1 MAYIPHPPPVI
12 GKSGNL
18 TVFVTPPAEPE
29 SPRSEFSTPPTSPR
43 AEDCPESPPA
53 QTAPPPAPVYS
64 VSTPP
69 LVKTVSPSLP
79 AEKLPR
85 PSLVQVP
92 PPLVKT
98 VSPPLPAEKLSRPPL
113 VQVPPPPVKSVS
125 TPLQAPKLSS
135 RSLPP
140 VQVPPLQFAKASAG
154 SDGSLLAFF
163 WDAVARVQEA
173 HASLDEHISRWF
185 GLDQSKYQCALNDY
199 YERTGQ
205 EIDLSNAGTR
215 KEHSCKNSES
225 MKK

>member
-1 MAYIPHPPPVI
+1 MASIPQPPPVI

-43 AEDCPESPPA
+43 AEDSPESPPA

-69 LVKTVSPSLP
+69 LVKTVSP
-79 AEKLPR
+79 
-85 PSLVQVP
+85 
-92 PPLVKT
+92 PL
-98 VSPPLPAEKLSRPPL
+98 LAEKLSRPPL
-113 VQVPPPPVKSVS
+113 VQVTPPPVKSVS

-140 VQVPPLQFAKASAG
+140 VQVPPLQFAKASEG

-163 WDAVARVQEA
+163 WDAVARVQEGDLEENP
-173 HASLDEHISRWF
+173 SCLI
-185 GLDQSKYQCALNDY
+185 ALIYFYFNVCDF
-199 YERTGQ
+199 EF
-205 EIDLSNAGTR
+205 
-215 KEHSCKNSES
+215 
-225 MKK
+225 

>member
-1 MAYIPHPPPVI
+1 MASIPHPPPVI

-43 AEDCPESPPA
+43 AEDSPESPPA

-69 LVKTVSPSLP
+69 LVKTVSP
-79 AEKLPR
+79 
-85 PSLVQVP
+85 
-92 PPLVKT
+92 
-98 VSPPLPAEKLSRPPL
+98 PLPAEKLSRPSL
-113 VQVPPPPVKSVS
+113 
-125 TPLQAPKLSS
+125 LQAPKLSS

-140 VQVPPLQFAKASAG
+140 VQVPPLQFAKASEG

-185 GLDQSKYQCALNDY
+185 GLDQSKYQWALNDY

-215 KEHSCKNSES
+215 KDSCKNSES